1 MSLGFLHK
9 GLFLFLVFWSSSS
22 FSEEVEIFIPG
33 SKVDVQNDQKGSS
46 LLARC
51 INSGLP
57 EYCSGIQLTGDG
69 TVFESFDE
77 TQITLETLIFTNDDV
92 TVKDKDNEDQN
103 TTSDTNLVK
112 TAVGIEIL
120 FDYDSFVVRSDQAPK
135 IEELTKAFNDPL
147 SSDGGF
153 AVIGHTDAKG
163 SDRYNCKLSNGRSAS
178 VITALKLNGATALL
192 YPVGVGE
199 FLLKDKDNPESARN
213 RRVSILKINS
223 QEKNLVGTMEQ
234 LCRLQ

>member
-1 MSLGFLHK
+1 MEF
-9 GLFLFLVFWSSSS
+9 
-22 FSEEVEIFIPG
+22 IFIFRG
-33 SKVDVQNDQKGSS
+33 SGNLYSWQQVDVQNDQKGSS

-51 INSGLP
+51 INSELP

-135 IEELTKAFNDPL
+135 IEELTKAFNDL
-147 SSDGGF
+147 
-153 AVIGHTDAKG
+153 
-163 SDRYNCKLSNGRSAS
+163 
-178 VITALKLNGATALL
+178 
-192 YPVGVGE
+192 
-199 FLLKDKDNPESARN
+199 
-213 RRVSILKINS
+213 
-223 QEKNLVGTMEQ
+223 
-234 LCRLQ
+234 

>member
-1 MSLGFLHK
+1 M
-9 GLFLFLVFWSSSS
+9 
-22 FSEEVEIFIPG
+22 EIFIPG

-120 FDYDSFVVRSDQAPK
+120 FDYDSFVVDLIK
-135 IEELTKAFNDPL
+135 
-147 SSDGGF
+147 
-153 AVIGHTDAKG
+153 H
-163 SDRYNCKLSNGRSAS
+163 
-178 VITALKLNGATALL
+178 LK
-192 YPVGVGE
+192 
-199 FLLKDKDNPESARN
+199 
-213 RRVSILKINS
+213 
-223 QEKNLVGTMEQ
+223 
-234 LCRLQ
+234 